1 MEWIFKSFDELTN
14 EELYAVLKLRFEV
27 FVIEQECLDID
38 PDGKDKVSMHLM
50 LEDDGKII
58 GCARILPPKVSYD
71 EPSIGRIALDKSYR
85 GKGLGREIV
94 QKCVDF
100 IHNIMKIR
108 EIRISGQAY
117 LLDFYKSFGFV
128 VTEGPYLEDKI
139 PHYQMLLS

>member
-14 EELYAVLKLRFEV
+14 EELYDILKLRFEV
-27 FVIEQECLDID
+27 FVIEQNCLDID

-85 GKGLGREIV
+85 GTGLGREIV
-94 QKCVDF
+94 QKCIDF

-128 VTEGPYLEDKI
+128 VTESPYLEDKI

>member
-27 FVIEQECLDID
+27 FVIEQNCLDID

-58 GCARILPPKVSYD
+58 GCARILPPKVSCD

-85 GKGLGREIV
+85 GTGLGREIV
-94 QKCVDF
+94 QKCIDF

-128 VTEGPYLEDKI
+128 VTKGPYFEDKI

>member
-85 GKGLGREIV
+85 GTGLGREIV
-94 QKCVDF
+94 QKCIDF

-108 EIRISGQAY
+108 EIRISGQEY

-128 VTEGPYLEDKI
+128 VTKGPYLEDKI

>member
-1 MEWIFKSFDELTN
+1 MEWIFKSFEELTN

-27 FVIEQECLDID
+27 FVIEQNCLDID

-85 GKGLGREIV
+85 GTGLGREIV
-94 QKCVDF
+94 QKCIDF

-128 VTEGPYLEDKI
+128 VTKDPYLEDKI

>member
-27 FVIEQECLDID
+27 FVIEQNCLDID

-50 LEDDGKII
+50 LEDGGKII

-71 EPSIGRIALDKSYR
+71 EPSIGRIVLDKTYR
-85 GKGLGREIV
+85 GTGLGREIV
-94 QKCVDF
+94 QKCIDF

-128 VTEGPYLEDKI
+128 VTQGPYLEDKI

>member
-1 MEWIFKSFDELTN
+1 MEWIFKSFEELTN

-27 FVIEQECLDID
+27 FVIEQNCLDID

-85 GKGLGREIV
+85 GTGLGREIV
-94 QKCVDF
+94 QKCIDF

-128 VTEGPYLEDKI
+128 VTKGPYFEDKI

>member
-85 GKGLGREIV
+85 GTGLGREIV
-94 QKCVDF
+94 QKCIDF

-128 VTEGPYLEDKI
+128 VAKGPYLEDKI

>member
-1 MEWIFKSFDELTN
+1 MEWIFKSFEELTN

-27 FVIEQECLDID
+27 FVIEQNCLDID

-71 EPSIGRIALDKSYR
+71 EPSIGRIVLDKSYR
-85 GKGLGREIV
+85 GTGLGREIV
-94 QKCVDF
+94 QKCIDF

-128 VTEGPYLEDKI
+128 VTKGPYLEDKI

>member
-27 FVIEQECLDID
+27 FVIEQNCLDID

-94 QKCVDF
+94 QKCIDF

-128 VTEGPYLEDKI
+128 VTKGPYFEDKI

>member
-1 MEWIFKSFDELTN
+1 M
-14 EELYAVLKLRFEV
+14 KLRFEV
-27 FVIEQECLDID
+27 FVIEQNCLDID

-85 GKGLGREIV
+85 GTGLGREIV
-94 QKCVDF
+94 MKCIDF
-100 IHNIMKIR
+100 IHNIMKIQK
-108 EIRISGQAY
+108 IRISGQAY

>member
-27 FVIEQECLDID
+27 FVIEQNCLDID

-58 GCARILPPKVSYD
+58 GYARILPPNLSYD
-71 EPSIGRIALDKSYR
+71 EPSIGRIVLDKTYR

-94 QKCVDF
+94 QKCIDF
-100 IHNIMKIR
+100 IHNIMKIQKSGFQVR
-108 EIRISGQAY
+108 RICLIFIKALD
-117 LLDFYKSFGFV
+117 LLLPKVHILRIKYRIIKCF
-128 VTEGPYLEDKI
+128 
-139 PHYQMLLS
+139 

>member
-14 EELYAVLKLRFEV
+14 EKLYAVLKLRFEV
-27 FVIEQECLDID
+27 FVIEQNCLDID
-38 PDGKDKVSMHLM
+38 PDDKDQKCMHLI

-58 GCARILPPKVSYD
+58 GYARILPPNLSYD
-71 EPSIGRIALDKSYR
+71 EPSIGRIVLDKTYR

-94 QKCVDF
+94 QKCIDF
-100 IHNIMKIR
+100 IHNIMKIQK
-108 EIRISGQAY
+108 IRISGQAY

>member
-1 MEWIFKSFDELTN
+1 MEWIFKSFEELTN
-14 EELYAVLKLRFEV
+14 KELYDILKLRFEV
-27 FVIEQECLDID
+27 FVIEQNCLDID

-85 GKGLGREIV
+85 GTGLGREIV
-94 QKCVDF
+94 QKCIDF

-128 VTEGPYLEDKI
+128 VTKGPYFEDKI

>member
-27 FVIEQECLDID
+27 FVIEQNCLDID
-38 PDGKDKVSMHLM
+38 PDGKDKVTMHLM

-94 QKCVDF
+94 QKCIDF

-128 VTEGPYLEDKI
+128 VAKGPYLEDKI

>member
-27 FVIEQECLDID
+27 FVIEQNCLDID

-85 GKGLGREIV
+85 GTELGREIV
-94 QKCVDF
+94 QKCIDF

-128 VTEGPYLEDKI
+128 VTKGPYFEDKI